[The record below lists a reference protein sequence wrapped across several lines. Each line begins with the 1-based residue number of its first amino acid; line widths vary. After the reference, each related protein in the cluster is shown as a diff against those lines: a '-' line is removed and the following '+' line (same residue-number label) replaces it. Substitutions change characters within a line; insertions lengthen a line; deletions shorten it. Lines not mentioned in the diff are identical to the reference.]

1 MILIPADADG
11 NGYITKDEV
20 LDIVGM
26 FIKFSDPSSQ
36 SAPLGDRLKELVV
49 AIFRIFDSNG
59 NGVIE
64 QFELNEILT
73 DIISGITNIVVSL
86 IDYFEPC
93 LLKVRTDC
101 FEIMFLLPSNPACR
115 VFDLNLLSSSWCET
129 KTPNSFILNRT
140 FDLERQK
147 FSLKIRQ
154 SFSSALS
161 ISNSLFA
168 GASR

>member
-1 MILIPADADG
+1 MISIPADADG

-26 FIKFSDPSSQ
+26 YIKFMDPSNQ

-73 DIISGITNIVVSL
+73 DIISGITNIVASL

-101 FEIMFLLPSNPACR
+101 CFEIYVSAPKAILLAVSLISIYCR
-115 VFDLNLLSSSWCET
+115 HLGV
-129 KTPNSFILNRT
+129 KQRHQI
-140 FDLERQK
+140 
-147 FSLKIRQ
+147 
-154 SFSSALS
+154 AL
-161 ISNSLFA
+161 F
-168 GASR
+168 